1 MREDEITDLEQNQRL
16 DKFLKR
22 HLRLAPS
29 SFVYKMLRKKNITL
43 NGKKAVGKELL
54 TSGDRVR
61 LFLSEETLE
70 KMGDAPQTPAPSEK
84 AGDARKG
91 TRKEVMRYPMQEQTD
106 PRIAEGLEA
115 FRKWKLQVLYEDA
128 HIAAVYKPAGL
139 LCQKGEAG
147 DRSLNEWFLG
157 YLAAHNAISDDALRR
172 FVPSVQNRLD
182 RNTEGIVLL
191 AKTLPGSQLLTGLQR
206 EHRIRKFYHM
216 VVKGCVE
223 SQGVIEGY
231 LRKEPGSNTVK
242 FSDRM
247 CPGASYT
254 RTEYRPLLHSAD
266 GRYTLLEAQL
276 LTGKTHQLRAHLSF
290 AGHPIVGDPKYGDP
304 DCNRRGRALGIRR
317 QLLLCKRVEFPELS
331 GEFAALSGRVIS
343 CRNGY
348 EEIMTKISGSG
359 YGNMEFAGAERF
371 PSGRGNQPH
380 Q

>member
-1 MREDEITDLEQNQRL
+1 MREYEITDLEQNQRL

-115 FRKWKLQVLYEDA
+115 FQKWKLQVLYEDA

-231 LRKEPGSNTVK
+231 LRKEQGSNTVK

>member
-1 MREDEITDLEQNQRL
+1 MREYEITDLEQNQRL

>member
-1 MREDEITDLEQNQRL
+1 MREYEITDLEQNQRL

-231 LRKEPGSNTVK
+231 LRKEQGSNTVK